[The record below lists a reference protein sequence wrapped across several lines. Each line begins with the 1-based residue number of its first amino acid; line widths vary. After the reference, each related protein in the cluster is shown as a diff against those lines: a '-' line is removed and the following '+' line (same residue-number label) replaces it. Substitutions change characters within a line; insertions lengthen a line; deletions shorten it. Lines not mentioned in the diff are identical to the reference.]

1 MQLLWKALNEKWIKN
16 GKKKRD
22 IFSQKNGGAS

>member
-1 MQLLWKALNEKWIKN
+1 MKNELKMA
-16 GKKKRD
+16 KKRDIFSQKTCD